1 MGSSEGLKCLINV
14 CQASGGLQ
22 AWVRARRAGATS
34 NKMLGSWAAA
44 SRPSSSSSSGKTGR
58 VEEVGARG
66 RRPGQAGGREREL
79 QQWRPAGRGRAR
91 RPPCAANP
99 PGRPPPEPWRSRPG
113 ARHVAPGG
121 GGGGSSRRAARPA
134 GSTQPPAPPA
144 SSRPPAG
151 GLPGTVRG
159 SCPAALDP
167 GKGRAARSRF
177 NRSRQA
183 EAGG

>member
-1 MGSSEGLKCLINV
+1 MTEKCVPGLRRPLSLEDWEGVGWGPTSNKTRSRLLGCPKPPEQLPELLGGGKGGRGGGAGAGDPGRR
-14 CQASGGLQ
+14 ASGRE
-22 AWVRARRAGATS
+22 AAGAT
-34 NKMLGSWAAA
+34 A
-44 SRPSSSSSSGKTGR
+44 
-58 VEEVGARG
+58 
-66 RRPGQAGGREREL
+66 
-79 QQWRPAGRGRAR
+79 AGRDSAR

-121 GGGGSSRRAARPA
+121 GGGGGSSRRAARPA

-151 GLPGTVRG
+151 GLPGAARG
-159 SCPAALDP
+159 SCPASLDSERR
-167 GKGRAARSRF
+167 RAARSRF
-177 NRSRQA
+177 NRSRRA